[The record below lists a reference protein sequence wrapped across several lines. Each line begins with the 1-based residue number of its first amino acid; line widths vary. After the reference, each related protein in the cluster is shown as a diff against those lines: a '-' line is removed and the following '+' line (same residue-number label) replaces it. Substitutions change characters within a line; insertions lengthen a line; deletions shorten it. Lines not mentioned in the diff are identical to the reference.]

1 MVSVYVPCLR
11 SSAFWIVK
19 AWLSVHVNHPN
30 LLMLGNYSAQIRWPY
45 AIHPKLGCGGAPL
58 KVATSASKILA
69 PCLCMVAQYERMTQ

>member
-30 LLMLGNYSAQIRWPY
+30 LLMLEYSPGFWLPPSMPDSIGSN
-45 AIHPKLGCGGAPL
+45 I
-58 KVATSASKILA
+58 
-69 PCLCMVAQYERMTQ
+69 